1 MAYNKRNYFERI
13 VEIQNITLEY
23 KKKGVT
29 QIWIYRNHI
38 EKKYHICLRTYN
50 AYLAINA
57 KKSLQDL
64 SKGIK

>member
-38 EKKYHICLRTYN
+38 EKKYNISLRTYN

-64 SKGIK
+64 NKGIK